1 MRTFYEIDKEVS
13 EAVDREYRN
22 IVIAVGVLVVSILV
36 LTAIPF
42 I

>member
-1 MRTFYEIDKEVS
+1 MKTFYEIDKEVS
-13 EAVDREYRN
+13 EAVDREFRN
-22 IVIAVGVLVVSILV
+22 RVIAVVVLVVSILV